1 MAEVGRPFKS
11 EKERLRELGEEM
23 VEAMGAMNPPKAMS
37 EAELQAFLNKVTSVV
52 DDRSICGR
60 SSMHGSWRMR
70 IPFAT
75 SRLS

>member
-11 EKERLRELGEEM
+11 EKERLREEM
-23 VEAMGAMNPPKAMS
+23 VEAMGALNPPKAMS